1 MDPSSTRSLIIAV
14 GTAVAFLA
22 LLAIV
27 VLVARWKRVPLP
39 FARPSLA
46 AIAGW
51 TAIFVATAVAQELL
65 GGYLGGGAAPRW
77 DPLTPARLI
86 RAFTIVLIAPLAEEV
101 AFRGTMYG
109 DLMKRGLHP
118 ALAILLPAVAF
129 TAVHIQYFGPG
140 LVFILVDGIVFGLAR
155 HHTKS
160 LFVPVLLHTLGNA
173 YAVAERL
180 PWSW

>member
-1 MDPSSTRSLIIAV
+1 VEPSSTRSVLIAV
-14 GTAVAFLA
+14 GTALAFLG
-22 LLAIV
+22 LLAVV
-27 VLVARWKRVPLP
+27 VLIARWKRIPLP
-39 FARPSLA
+39 FTRPSTA

-51 TAIFVATAVAQELL
+51 LAVFLVAALGQELL
-65 GGYLGGGAAPRW
+65 GGYLGAGAAPKW
-77 DPLTPARLI
+77 DPLTPSRLI

-109 DLMKRGLHP
+109 NLMKRGLHP
-118 ALAILLPAVAF
+118 ALAILLPAIAF
-129 TAVHIQYFGPG
+129 AAVHIQYFGPG
-140 LVFILVDGIVFGLAR
+140 LVFILVDGIIFGLAR

-180 PWSW
+180 PW